1 MAEISEP
8 NPISPA
14 PSVEPKGKRD
24 TEQPQSRA
32 EKEGDSAPEDAPGRD
47 FGDQASILG
56 IPEAELTP
64 KVQAAMSA
72 LMSRAARLMEEA
84 EQLREQA
91 AYLEDLS
98 DRDPLLPVLNRRALL
113 RELAHVLAQAEQTE
127 TTSSFLYLDVMNAE
141 ATKRR
146 MGRAAAEAL
155 LIHAASTAAG
165 ALRTSDVIGSLGGYD
180 LGVVLALAKG
190 DAAADKA
197 GELVSILEATPLR
210 WREHTV
216 AVKIAWGLHE
226 LDPSESVDDVLTAA
240 ERARPATADYR
251 RRGPD
256 R

>member
-64 KVQAAMSA
+64 MVQAAMSA

-113 RELAHVLAQAEQTE
+113 RELAQVLAQAEQTE
-127 TTSSFLYLDVMNAE
+127 TTSSFLYLGACAVEVLMLGDWRATAGEVGSWPEYRHLAGPTLGWKSHTGRRNARDSCFLR
-141 ATKRR
+141 ARWAL
-146 MGRAAAEAL
+146 RAAEP
-155 LIHAASTAAG
+155 
-165 ALRTSDVIGSLGGYD
+165 V
-180 LGVVLALAKG
+180 
-190 DAAADKA
+190 
-197 GELVSILEATPLR
+197 R
-210 WREHTV
+210 WRTRTCLSTWP
-216 AVKIAWGLHE
+216 AS
-226 LDPSESVDDVLTAA
+226 PSA
-240 ERARPATADYR
+240 
-251 RRGPD
+251 
-256 R
+256 